1 MSARSSKQS
10 SSPAHDDP
18 PSQGSSSPLVSSQ
31 LTTNRVSLI
40 QLSAE
45 QKAIRI
51 KLYRNGDKLFRGTTY
66 TLRSSIRTIDALMED
81 LTRLFSNQVR

>member
-1 MSARSSKQS
+1 MKEVMSARSSKQS
-10 SSPAHDDP
+10 CSPAHDDP
-18 PSQGSSSPLVSSQ
+18 SSRGSSSPLVSS
-31 LTTNRVSLI
+31 NRVSLI

-66 TLRSSIRTIDALMED
+66 TLRSSIRTIDTLMED